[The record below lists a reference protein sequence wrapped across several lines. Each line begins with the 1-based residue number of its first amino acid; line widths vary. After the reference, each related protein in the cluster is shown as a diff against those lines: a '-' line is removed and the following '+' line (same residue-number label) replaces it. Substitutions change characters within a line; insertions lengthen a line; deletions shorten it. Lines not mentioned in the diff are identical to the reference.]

1 MTSSDPNRGD
11 AAPRRGARSAPA
23 GRDFRAEPVE
33 RMSFE
38 SSSVDF
44 IISSAVLHF
53 ARDEAHFDAMVTEM
67 WRILHPEGAL
77 FARLASTIGLP
88 VDAFRPLD
96 ARRFVLPGGS
106 ERFLVDEHTLITTTQ
121 RFGGVLLD
129 PIKTTVV
136 QKARSMT
143 TWVVRRSS

>member
-1 MTSSDPNRGD
+1 
-11 AAPRRGARSAPA
+11 
-23 GRDFRAEPVE
+23 
-33 RMSFE
+33 
-38 SSSVDF
+38 
-44 IISSAVLHF
+44 
-53 ARDEAHFDAMVTEM
+53 MVNEM
-67 WRILHPEGAL
+67 RRILRSGGTL

-88 VDAFRPLD
+88 ADASRPLD
-96 ARRFVLPGGS
+96 ARRFVLPDGS

-136 QKARSMT
+136 QKARSTT

>member
-1 MTSSDPNRGD
+1 M
-11 AAPRRGARSAPA
+11 PRVSAYPTITRSRSIGVPRAR
-23 GRDFRAEPVE
+23 R
-33 RMSFE
+33 E
-38 SSSVDF
+38 S
-44 IISSAVLHF
+44 
-53 ARDEAHFDAMVTEM
+53 RPTKPHFDAMVTEM
-67 WRILHPEGAL
+67 RRILRPGGTL

-88 VDAFRPLD
+88 ADASRPLD
-96 ARRFVLPGGS
+96 ARRFVLPDGS

-136 QKARSMT
+136 QKARSTT